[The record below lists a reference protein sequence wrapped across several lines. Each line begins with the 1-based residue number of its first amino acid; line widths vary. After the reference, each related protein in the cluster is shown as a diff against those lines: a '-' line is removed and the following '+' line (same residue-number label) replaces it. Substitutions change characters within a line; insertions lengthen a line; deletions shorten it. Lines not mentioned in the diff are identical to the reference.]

1 MDDRTLQFAL
11 YVVIAAALYV
21 LVMVGLEIVG
31 RLLKRGVAQPVQSVP
46 VGNEIPAHPQ
56 D

>member
-11 YVVIAAALYV
+11 FLVIAAALYV

-31 RLLKRGVAQPVQSVP
+31 RLLKRDVAQPEQSVP
-46 VGNEIPAHPQ
+46 VGHDIPAQPQ